1 MSGTPSESSLSQHDA
16 VNLLLNTQAPDEVSV
31 DIQEQT
37 AEATEVEATETNET
51 EVEAADDSQADMEVE
66 EVEEDSEEVETIDTF
81 AVKVDGE
88 DGEATIDELI
98 KNYQLE
104 KTAQKR
110 LQEAAEQR
118 KAVEAEKAST
128 EQARQNYEQALEVIN
143 QQLQQASQPR
153 DKAYWDQLYEND
165 PLEYVRQRDQER
177 DTQAQQQ
184 AVQAEQLRMRQ
195 VKLAEEQAKLLEL
208 IPEWKDAEV
217 EAREKAAITTYAQ
230 TKGWTT
236 QELSNTLDSRYVDLM
251 RKAYLYDNLQSQKPI
266 AAKKVKTAPKM
277 VKSGQPKT
285 KGDSATERK
294 RKAFDKLRKSGSR
307 NAAVEYLLTR

>member
-16 VNLLLNTQAPDEVSV
+16 VNLLLDTQAPDEVSE

-37 AEATEVEATETNET
+37 AEATEVEATETDEM
-51 EVEAADDSQADMEVE
+51 EVEAADDSQAEMEVE

-81 AVKVDGE
+81 SVKVDGE

-128 EQARQNYEQALEVIN
+128 EQARQHYEQALEVIT
-143 QQLQQASQPR
+143 QQLQQASQPK

-195 VKLAEEQAKLLEL
+195 IRLTEEQGKLLEL
-208 IPEWKDAEV
+208 IPEWKDTEV

-294 RKAFDKLRKSGSR
+294 RKAFDKLRKTNSR
-307 NAAVEYLLTR
+307 NAAVDYLLTR